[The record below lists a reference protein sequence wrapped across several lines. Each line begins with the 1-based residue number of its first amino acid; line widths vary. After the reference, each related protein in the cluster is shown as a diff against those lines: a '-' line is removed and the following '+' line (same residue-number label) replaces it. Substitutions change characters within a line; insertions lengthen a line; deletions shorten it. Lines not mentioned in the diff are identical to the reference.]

1 MRILFA
7 LPGLHR
13 YNRGAE
19 IAFIAIASGL
29 AKSGDTVTLIGSGP
43 QPDGAPYRFLHAP
56 NISREYFEAFPS
68 FPPMRS
74 EYIYEELSFLPGLL
88 CRYRPAEFDVTITC
102 SYPFTNWALRRPVI
116 RGHRPPHVFVTQNGD
131 WPAYRHN
138 LEYRLFSCDGLVCT
152 NREYYER
159 HKEQWFC
166 CCIPNGVDVS
176 RFSPGVGRRE
186 DFGLPRDRQ
195 VVLMVSAL
203 IPSKRVSVGV
213 EAVSRIPNAYLVV
226 AGDGP
231 LRQAVD
237 ALAANL
243 IPGRYKR
250 LVVTPEKMVDLYR
263 SANVFLHLSKV
274 EPSSLACVEAMAC
287 GLPIVAH
294 DLPQL
299 RNVVG
304 DDEFLIDT
312 ENPAIIAEQIG
323 HAGLTSSAG
332 FKNRSMKAAAFSWTN
347 IATMYRN
354 FLEEVVELSREQKKA
369 K

>member
-1 MRILFA
+1 
-7 LPGLHR
+7 
-13 YNRGAE
+13 
-19 IAFIAIASGL
+19 
-29 AKSGDTVTLIGSGP
+29 
-43 QPDGAPYRFLHAP
+43 
-56 NISREYFEAFPS
+56 
-68 FPPMRS
+68 
-74 EYIYEELSFLPGLL
+74 
-88 CRYRPAEFDVTITC
+88 
-102 SYPFTNWALRRPVI
+102 
-116 RGHRPPHVFVTQNGD
+116 
-131 WPAYRHN
+131 
-138 LEYRLFSCDGLVCT
+138 
-152 NREYYER
+152 
-159 HKEQWFC
+159 
-166 CCIPNGVDVS
+166 
-176 RFSPGVGRRE
+176 
-186 DFGLPRDRQ
+186 
-195 VVLMVSAL
+195 MVSAL